1 MSGQKQTTSGDAT
14 ARSTSQVTAKKVRES
29 STVVG
34 LQGGRFV
41 KRVGGLISI
50 AMQVW
55 GGEKLPIEPR
65 SKMKAL

>member
-1 MSGQKQTTSGDAT
+1 M
-14 ARSTSQVTAKKVRES
+14 TAKKVRES

>member
-1 MSGQKQTTSGDAT
+1 M
-14 ARSTSQVTAKKVRES
+14 TAKKVRES
-29 STVVG
+29 SR
-34 LQGGRFV
+34 RFV